1 MPMDANRVAA
11 LVQLTRLTALSFKS
25 SLGRGAAEMVLSM
38 LLLEM
43 LSAKQLLPDDRAPA
57 DATGAAAAAEGAS
70 KVAPNPYAR
79 QHPAAAPGSS
89 SRALRQVRL
98 LVCDAPA
105 QLLMLPRSVTQLG
118 ILSTE
123 WAVPYGAA
131 AATEPASAVSP
142 AGEAPQQ
149 LTPVV
154 RRFLSQARSAAQRL
168 RQGWCSSLSQGE
180 RGLSLR
186 SPAALL
192 APLLTA
198 LEPLI
203 GQHLFNLQARSRQV
217 WALDFPVLPVLIIL
231 LFTRAGGGPCQIW
244 RQGSAWLACQPFA
257 AAAQFSFTCA
267 LGFG

>member
-1 MPMDANRVAA
+1 MDANRVAA

-38 LLLEM
+38 PLLEL

-57 DATGAAAAAEGAS
+57 DAAGAAAAAEGAS

-123 WAVPYGAA
+123 WTVPYEAA
-131 AATEPASAVSP
+131 AATEPASADSP
-142 AGEAPQQ
+142 AGEAPRQ

-168 RQGWCSSLSQGE
+168 RQGWCSSLSHGE

-203 GQHLFNLQARSRQV
+203 GQHLFNLQARSRQKCGR
-217 WALDFPVLPVLIIL
+217 WISQCSLALLYCYFA
-231 LFTRAGGGPCQIW
+231 RAGGGPCQIR